1 MSKEKLKLHQGQID
15 SVKSFIKS
23 FQFSNESLAFTNYSE
38 FEALDESL
46 LTNKVLQ
53 DNFDTYDIG
62 MFIQNLTWE
71 LLSSAEKD
79 VDKRKKLFKSE
90 DWLTNCTKKI
100 IDIIES
106 TPLEYT
112 GSISLP
118 ALTTQFIV
126 NFDITSKISITT
138 SPELSNNNLLVSAL
152 MGAKGHSYY
161 QTRLLSKTPYI
172 NIKTKGYCN
181 GNINSSAS
189 YEFLSSLKQLLALT
203 LILRLITADKL
214 NIGFLTGQTLRNSDK
229 STTPHWLM
237 ETSFLTLQ
245 DSKHLEVP
253 PELGAFINSINLNT
267 DNLSVFSTDP
277 NANTILGSVVK
288 KTPENDNEFNDALVE
303 RFQKITA
310 FFKLTESIDKKRI
323 SSALEWFLEAKI
335 TANQSVSLIYF
346 CIGLEAILGD
356 DSKNKELQIKEKLA
370 DRVAYMLGN
379 TSSQRIELKNDFK
392 AIYSARSDLIHAKE
406 PKISKQNI
414 ELLGKAEILLSFL
427 ITRELN
433 GLMKSEK

>member
-1 MSKEKLKLHQGQID
+1 MSKEKLKLHQGQIN

-23 FQFSNESLAFTNYSE
+23 FQFSNGNLALTNYSE
-38 FEALDESL
+38 LKALDESL
-46 LTNKVLQ
+46 LTNKILQ
-53 DNFDTYDIG
+53 DSFDTYDLG
-62 MFIQNLTWE
+62 MFIQNLTWK
-71 LLSSAEKD
+71 LLSSADED
-79 VDKRKKLFKSE
+79 VDKRKKLFESE

-106 TPLEYT
+106 IPLEYA

-118 ALTTQFIV
+118 ALTTQFVV
-126 NFDITSKISITT
+126 NFDITSQISITT
-138 SPELSNNNLLVSAL
+138 SPELSNNNLLLSAL

-161 QTRLLSKTPYI
+161 QTKVLSKTPYI

-181 GNINSSAS
+181 GSINSTAS

-214 NIGFLTGQTLRNSDK
+214 NIGFFTDQALRNSDK
-229 STTPHWLM
+229 SITPHWLM
-237 ETSFLTLQ
+237 ETSFSTLQ
-245 DSKHLEVP
+245 DSRHLEVP
-253 PELGAFINSINLNT
+253 PELGAFINTVNLNT
-267 DNLSVFSTDP
+267 NNLFVFATDP
-277 NANTILGSVVK
+277 NANTILGSEVM

-303 RFQKITA
+303 RFQKVTS

-323 SSALEWFLEAKI
+323 ASALEWFLEAKI

-379 TSSQRIELKNDFK
+379 TSTQRIKLKDDFK
-392 AIYSARSDLIHAKE
+392 AIYSARSDLVHAKE
-406 PKISKQNI
+406 PRISKQNI
-414 ELLGKAEILLSFL
+414 ELLGKAETLLSLL
-427 ITRELN
+427 ITRELK
-433 GLMKSEK
+433 GLMKSQ